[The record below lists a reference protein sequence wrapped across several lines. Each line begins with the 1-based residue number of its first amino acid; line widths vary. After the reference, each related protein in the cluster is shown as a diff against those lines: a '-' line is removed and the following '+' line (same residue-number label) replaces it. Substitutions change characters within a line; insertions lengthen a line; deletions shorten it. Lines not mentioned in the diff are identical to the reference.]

1 MLSIP
6 RTPGEPHV
14 SRPRGAHSVVM
25 NVSVCLSTPS
35 CLPPSLVTSLS
46 VTSDTELTPESLIQQ
61 KLPDT
66 VPGNIAGSQMI
77 PWGTGQCWEGETASG
92 EWRAYAQHNQRP
104 GESAGLGG

>member
-1 MLSIP
+1 
-6 RTPGEPHV
+6 
-14 SRPRGAHSVVM
+14 M

-66 VPGNIAGSQMI
+66 VPGNIAGNQMI
-77 PWGTGQCWEGETASG
+77 LWGTGQCWEGETASG
-92 EWRAYAQHNQRP
+92 EWRAIYSTIKDPERVQIWVDRGWGSQAVRTVRP
-104 GESAGLGG
+104 KVGKGTGAT